1 MPNKK
6 YSNIKTKKKY
16 QKKYNKSLRI
26 KSKKY
31 DKMLQKYATIKNNRN
46 KHTHKLKTTPI
57 ELNKVNCSPKD
68 KKEIKG
74 FTCYTDASLFK
85 LRDKWNLRHPY
96 EKITTNDPKE
106 IHNLLSNYLSDLCN
120 KESCWLKQNHEFG
133 QLDENFKE
141 SFAPESP
148 HEWEK
153 NPNEW
158 LSSIDIIKVMKQY
171 EKAYKCFDF
180 IGPSPIDFDKKKI
193 YGECVWEELC
203 NFNLKQQ
210 IKQGKTKIGIIF
222 NTDPHNLPGEHWI
235 SMFINIKK
243 GHIFFFDSVGR
254 TAPNEIKEFVER
266 IKLQGEQLSPR
277 INFKYDENHPTEHQ
291 YGNTECGIYSI
302 FFIVHML
309 EDKLT
314 EHYLKTH
321 ILKDK
326 FMQKFRKIYYNEQL

>member
-1 MPNKK
+1 MRIKK
-6 YSNIKTKKKY
+6 YNNNNNNNKNKTKKLNKKKY
-16 QKKYNKSLRI
+16 QKGKGKEKNKSIRNTRNSHSHSHNL
-26 KSKKY
+26 
-31 DKMLQKYATIKNNRN
+31 KN
-46 KHTHKLKTTPI
+46 TPI

-68 KKEIKG
+68 KKEIKKY
-74 FTCYTDASLFK
+74 TCYTDASLFK
-85 LRDKWNLRHPY
+85 LRDKWNLRHPDV
-96 EKITTNDPKE
+96 KILTNDSKE
-106 IHNLLSNYLSDLCN
+106 IHKLLSNYLSDVCN
-120 KESCWLKQNHEFG
+120 KESCWLKQKDEFG
-133 QLDENFKE
+133 QLDEDFKD

-148 HEWEK
+148 YEWKK

-158 LSSIDIIKVMKQY
+158 LSSVDIIKVMKQY

-203 NFNLKQQ
+203 NFNLEDQ
-210 IKQGKTKIGIIF
+210 IKKGKTKIGIIF
-222 NTDPHNLPGEHWI
+222 NTDPHDKPGEHWI

-243 GHIFFFDSVGR
+243 GKIFFFDSVGR
-254 TAPNEIKEFVER
+254 KAPHEIMKFVEK
-266 IKLQGEQLSPR
+266 IQSQGKQLKPK
-277 INFKYDENHPTEHQ
+277 INFVYDENHPVEHQ

-321 ILKDK
+321 VLKDK
-326 FMQKFRKIYYNEQL
+326 YMEKFRKIYFNEQL